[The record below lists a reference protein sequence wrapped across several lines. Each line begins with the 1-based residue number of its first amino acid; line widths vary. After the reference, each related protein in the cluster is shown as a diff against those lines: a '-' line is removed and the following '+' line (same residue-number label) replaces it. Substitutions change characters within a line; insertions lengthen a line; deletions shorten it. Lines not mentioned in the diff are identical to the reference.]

1 MEGFVQ
7 LRLPRWK
14 RILITRSIAIMPTVI
29 LAAITDIQHL
39 THLNDYLNILQSM
52 MLPFALLPILLFT
65 SSASVMGSFKSHK
78 ALVGTVWGLAVMVFG
93 INIYLVV
100 STLMEVELNLGLT
113 IMVCILYFFYSLVVI
128 YFLFDA
134 LRFKWI
140 TKIFGENDI
149 PVNAKKFEDE
159 TERSKLVGNEHE

>member
-1 MEGFVQ
+1 
-7 LRLPRWK
+7 
-14 RILITRSIAIMPTVI
+14 
-29 LAAITDIQHL
+29 
-39 THLNDYLNILQSM
+39 
-52 MLPFALLPILLFT
+52 
-65 SSASVMGSFKSHK
+65 
-78 ALVGTVWGLAVMVFG
+78 
-93 INIYLVV
+93 
-100 STLMEVELNLGLT
+100 MEVELSLGLT